1 MPVAEV
7 NVYSVYI
14 MSNARRT
21 VLYIGVTS
29 DLARRVAEHKSHA
42 FKGFTDRYNV
52 TELVYC
58 ESCGRIEDAI
68 AREKQLK
75 GWSRKKKEALVERLN
90 PQWRDLSVEAPVQ
103 DPVVGRFAPSPT
115 GRMHAGNVFA
125 ALVAWLVAKSQGGR
139 IVLRIEDLD
148 AERSK
153 PVFVDAVQRD
163 FERLGLTWDEGP
175 YFQHDRTEAYR
186 AAFDELRAR
195 DLVYPCVCTRADL
208 HAASAPHRGEK
219 PVYPGT
225 CRRLSDDERAVRA
238 RDRTP
243 AQRLV
248 VPDRD
253 VAFVDQVQG
262 PYAQNL
268 GTDCGDFLVRR
279 SDGAFA
285 YQLAVVVDDAAQ
297 GVNSVVRGIDLLC
310 STPQQIYLQELLGL
324 PHPRYAHV
332 PLVVAE
338 RDRRLSKR
346 DRDAALDALL
356 ARFETPEGIIG
367 HIAGIT
373 GLAPTC
379 DPATPEELLET
390 FDLAALPATFDD
402 LVQVRWR

>member
-1 MPVAEV
+1 META
-7 NVYSVYI
+7 S
-14 MSNARRT
+14 SSA
-21 VLYIGVTS
+21 
-29 DLARRVAEHKSHA
+29 
-42 FKGFTDRYNV
+42 
-52 TELVYC
+52 
-58 ESCGRIEDAI
+58 
-68 AREKQLK
+68 
-75 GWSRKKKEALVERLN
+75 
-90 PQWRDLSVEAPVQ
+90 
-103 DPVVGRFAPSPT
+103 PVVGRFAPSPT

-125 ALVAWLVAKSQGGR
+125 ALTAWLVAKSQGGR

-153 PVFVDAVQRD
+153 PVYIDAVQRD
-163 FERLGLTWDEGP
+163 LEALGLTWDEGP

-186 AAFDELRAR
+186 AAYDELRER
-195 DLVYPCVCTRADL
+195 GLVYPCFCTRADL

-225 CRRLSDDERAVRA
+225 CRHLSDGERAVRA
-238 RDRTP
+238 QQRMP
-243 AQRLV
+243 AQRLI
-248 VPDRD
+248 VPDRE

-262 PYAQNL
+262 SYAQNL
-268 GTDCGDFLVRR
+268 AADCGDFLVQR

-297 GVNSVVRGIDLLC
+297 GVTSVVRGVDLLC
-310 STPQQIYLQELLGL
+310 STPQQLYLQELLGL
-324 PHPRYAHV
+324 PHPAYAHI
-332 PLVVAE
+332 PLLVAE

-356 ARFETPEGIIG
+356 TRFKTSEAVIG

-379 DPATPEELLET
+379 DPATPEELLAT
-390 FDLAALPATFDD
+390 FDLAALPTTFGD

>member
-1 MPVAEV
+1 M
-7 NVYSVYI
+7 
-14 MSNARRT
+14 
-21 VLYIGVTS
+21 
-29 DLARRVAEHKSHA
+29 
-42 FKGFTDRYNV
+42 
-52 TELVYC
+52 
-58 ESCGRIEDAI
+58 
-68 AREKQLK
+68 
-75 GWSRKKKEALVERLN
+75 EAA
-90 PQWRDLSVEAPVQ
+90 SSSA
-103 DPVVGRFAPSPT
+103 PVVGRFAPSPT

-125 ALVAWLVAKSQGGR
+125 ALTAWLVAKSQGGR

-153 PVFVDAVQRD
+153 PVYIDAVQRD
-163 FERLGLTWDEGP
+163 FEALGLTWDEGP

-186 AAFDELRAR
+186 AAYDELRER
-195 DLVYPCVCTRADL
+195 GLVYPCFCTRADL

-225 CRRLSDDERAVRA
+225 CRHLSDGERAVRA
-238 RDRTP
+238 QQRMP
-243 AQRLV
+243 AQRLI
-248 VPDRD
+248 VPDRE

-262 PYAQNL
+262 SYAQNL
-268 GTDCGDFLVRR
+268 AADCGDFLVQR

-297 GVNSVVRGIDLLC
+297 GVTSVVRGVDLLC
-310 STPQQIYLQELLGL
+310 STPQQLYLQELLGL
-324 PHPRYAHV
+324 PHPAYAHI
-332 PLVVAE
+332 PLLVAE

-356 ARFETPEGIIG
+356 ARFKTPEAVIG

-379 DPATPEELLET
+379 DPATPQELLAT
-390 FDLAALPATFDD
+390 FDLAALPTTFDA

>member
-1 MPVAEV
+1 M
-7 NVYSVYI
+7 
-14 MSNARRT
+14 
-21 VLYIGVTS
+21 
-29 DLARRVAEHKSHA
+29 
-42 FKGFTDRYNV
+42 
-52 TELVYC
+52 
-58 ESCGRIEDAI
+58 
-68 AREKQLK
+68 
-75 GWSRKKKEALVERLN
+75 EAA
-90 PQWRDLSVEAPVQ
+90 SSSA
-103 DPVVGRFAPSPT
+103 PVVGRFAPSPT

-125 ALVAWLVAKSQGGR
+125 ALTAWLVAKSQGGR

-153 PVFVDAVQRD
+153 PVYIDAVQRD
-163 FERLGLTWDEGP
+163 FEALGLTWDEGP

-186 AAFDELRAR
+186 AAYDELRER
-195 DLVYPCVCTRADL
+195 GLVYPCFCTRADL

-225 CRRLSDDERAVRA
+225 CRHLSDGERAVRA
-238 RDRTP
+238 QQRMP
-243 AQRLV
+243 AQRLI
-248 VPDRD
+248 VPDRE

-262 PYAQNL
+262 SYAQNL
-268 GTDCGDFLVRR
+268 AADCGDFLVQR

-297 GVNSVVRGIDLLC
+297 GVTSVVRGVDLLC
-310 STPQQIYLQELLGL
+310 STPQQLYLQELLGL
-324 PHPRYAHV
+324 PHPAYAHI
-332 PLVVAE
+332 PLLVAE

-356 ARFETPEGIIG
+356 GRFKTPEAVIG

-379 DPATPEELLET
+379 DPATPEELLAT
-390 FDLAALPATFDD
+390 FDLAALPTTFDD